1 MQFIMLL
8 LHSLIILDLD
18 KQQSQFSIVANEQ
31 IMRMYTTNAVREMY
45 WTVKSSPCIFTWI
58 QTMIATV

>member
-45 WTVKSSPCIFTWI
+45 
-58 QTMIATV
+58 